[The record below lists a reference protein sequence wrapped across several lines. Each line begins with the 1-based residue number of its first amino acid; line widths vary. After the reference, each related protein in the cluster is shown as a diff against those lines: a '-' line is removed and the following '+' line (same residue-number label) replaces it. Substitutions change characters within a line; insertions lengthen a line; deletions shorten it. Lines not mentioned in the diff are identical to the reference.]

1 MTFKTHNTTGCQ
13 SRSLFI
19 PVSPGHDCPGQSRSF
34 FFPVSPG
41 HVYPDI
47 PGPGVR
53 YTGTG
58 NITFLPSPGPCPG
71 PGPGPGKFGLFPV
84 PV

>member
-19 PVSPGHDCPGQSRSF
+19 PGIPGHDCPGQSRSF

-41 HVYPDI
+41 HINPDI
-47 PGPGVR
+47 PGPGAR

-58 NITFLPSPGPCPG
+58 NITFLPTPG
-71 PGPGPGKFGLFPV
+71 PGPGPGEITV
-84 PV
+84 PVGH

>member
-19 PVSPGHDCPGQSRSF
+19 PVSPGHVCPGTV
-34 FFPVSPG
+34 PVFLFPG

-47 PGPGVR
+47 QGPGVR

-58 NITFLPSPGPCPG
+58 NITFLPSPGP
-71 PGPGPGKFGLFPV
+71 GKFGLFPV
-84 PV
+84 PVK

>member
-34 FFPVSPG
+34 FFPVTPG
-41 HVYPDI
+41 HIYPDI

-58 NITFLPSPGPCPG
+58 NITFSIT
-71 PGPGPGKFGLFPV
+71 PGPGKFGFSQSR
-84 PV
+84 